1 MKRQLVFEKLEKL
14 DYATREAFNSLRTNL
29 QFCGDDVKVV
39 MFTSC
44 TPNEGKST
52 VTTELCRSL
61 GEDNKKVILIDAD
74 LRKSVM
80 VGHYG
85 IRSESEIFGLS
96 HYLSGQ
102 KKKSDVIYPTNLDN
116 VDMILAGPVVPNPTE
131 LLGNHYFSE
140 LIDELR
146 QEYDMVLVDCPP
158 IGWVI
163 DAAVIGPKVD
173 GAIIVIESG
182 AISYRFLQDIKKQ
195 IELTGCRILG
205 AVVNKVERGKG
216 GYYNRYYGGKYGKY
230 GKYSKYGSKY
240 GQYEKYGE
248 ED

>member
-1 MKRQLVFEKLEKL
+1 MKKQLVFEKLEKQ

-102 KKKSDVIYPTNLDN
+102 KKKADVIYPTNIDN
-116 VDMILAGPVVPNPTE
+116 VDMSILSMGMTGDYVVAIEEGSN
-131 LLGNHYFSE
+131 
-140 LIDELR
+140 
-146 QEYDMVLVDCPP
+146 MVRV
-158 IGWVI
+158 G
-163 DAAVIGPKVD
+163 
-173 GAIIVIESG
+173 
-182 AISYRFLQDIKKQ
+182 
-195 IELTGCRILG
+195 TGIFG
-205 AVVNKVERGKG
+205 ERN
-216 GYYNRYYGGKYGKY
+216 YY
-230 GKYSKYGSKY
+230 
-240 GQYEKYGE
+240 
-248 ED
+248 